1 MSDKVRELL
10 IYLAIGAAISMA
22 VLALNLSREYGMLR
36 SLCDGFFTA
45 AVLLL
50 GIGGIKAARNKG
62 AFDVSGF
69 GLRHVVDMAVPA
81 FRREE
86 KEDLQQYRERKALE
100 RKSSAGLLLAGGVY
114 LALAVIALVVY
125 ELAVHKW

>member
-10 IYLAIGAAISMA
+10 IDLAAGAVITAA
-22 VLALNLSREYGMLR
+22 VFALNLIREYGALR
-36 SLCDGFFTA
+36 SLCDGLFVA

-50 GIGGIKAARNKG
+50 GVGGIKAARNKG
-62 AFDVSGF
+62 TFDVAGF
-69 GLRHVVDMAVPA
+69 GLRHVVDMTIPA

-100 RKSSAGLLLAGGVY
+100 RKSSVCLLLAGGAY
-114 LALAVIALVVY
+114 LALSVIALVIY
-125 ELAVHKW
+125 ELAGS

>member
-10 IYLAIGAAISMA
+10 IHLAIGAAISVA
-22 VLALNLSREYGMLR
+22 VLALNLSREYGVLR

-50 GIGGIKAARNKG
+50 GIGGIKAVRNKG
-62 AFDVSGF
+62 VFDVSGF
-69 GLRHVVDMAVPA
+69 GLRHVVDMTLPA

-100 RKSSAGLLLAGGVY
+100 RKSSVGLLLAGGVY

-125 ELAVHKW
+125 ELAGG